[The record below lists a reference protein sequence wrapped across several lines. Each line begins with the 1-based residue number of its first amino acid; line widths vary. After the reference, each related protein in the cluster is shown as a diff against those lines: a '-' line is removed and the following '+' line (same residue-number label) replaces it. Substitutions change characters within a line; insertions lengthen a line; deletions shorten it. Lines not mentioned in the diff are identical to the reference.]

1 MSDKNVSSEKILEY
15 LSESYQLIGNMMPIL
30 TSYYGTDDM
39 TGFTQHQGETARIIS
54 LGEYRI
60 QLNFYHAI
68 DDSEEYVPAAGII
81 IKEAEDRLL
90 FAGYGYRAEVE
101 KIGSVKQ
108 LDYLSLEKGTFSEN
122 GEWLKF
128 LDCNGDEQ
136 NIRMEEKPTV
146 LRAEYYEF

>member
-1 MSDKNVSSEKILEY
+1 M
-15 LSESYQLIGNMMPIL
+15 
-30 TSYYGTDDM
+30 
-39 TGFTQHQGETARIIS
+39 
-54 LGEYRI
+54 
-60 QLNFYHAI
+60 NFYHTI

-81 IKEAEDRLL
+81 IKEDEDRLL